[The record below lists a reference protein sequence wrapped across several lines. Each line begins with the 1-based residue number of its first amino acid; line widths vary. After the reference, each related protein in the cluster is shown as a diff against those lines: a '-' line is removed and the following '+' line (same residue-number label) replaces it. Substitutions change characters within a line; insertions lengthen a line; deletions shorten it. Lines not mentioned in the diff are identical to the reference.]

1 MACLVSL
8 AHARMQ
14 LRLTDSQSEYDDELD
29 LKRAQASA
37 LVMDY
42 LEDYLADFGSPA
54 PDWDENTDPSEDIT
68 FALVQA
74 ATLEVLTN
82 LWRHRGDVAA
92 EGPFTDR
99 VVQCLRGLKVPPLG

>member
-1 MACLVSL
+1 MAVLVSL
-8 AHARMQ
+8 QKARMQ

-29 LKRAQASA
+29 MKRAQASA
-37 LVMDY
+37 LVLDY
-42 LEDYLADFGSPA
+42 LEDYLADYGSPA
-54 PDWDENTDPSEDIT
+54 PDWDEWTDPADDPT

-82 LWRHRGDVAA
+82 LWRHRGDTSA